1 MGAISE
7 TNKMSDLPGD
17 LLYTAEHEWLRRED
31 DGTVSIGVTD
41 HAQSAL
47 GDLVYVELPEVGQ
60 DVESGGDMA
69 VVESVKAAS
78 DVYSPIDGTVA
89 AVNETLADD
98 PETINS
104 DPYGEGWIVKV
115 QPSGDIDEGALMTP
129 DAYQALLDEEEA

>member
-1 MGAISE
+1 MSE
-7 TNKMSDLPGD
+7 LPGD
-17 LLYTAEHEWLRRED
+17 LLYTKDHEWLRRED

-89 AVNETLADD
+89 AVNEALADD

-115 QPSGDIDEGALMTP
+115 TPSGEIDDSELMTP